1 MLRSKARRAVAPKRS
16 VRSDSRPKALMTR
29 MPTALSSAISVTS
42 PTRCCTSIST
52 GFERR
57 L

>member
-1 MLRSKARRAVAPKRS
+1 MLRSKARRAVAPKR
-16 VRSDSRPKALMTR
+16 VGRSPSRPKALITR